1 MAQGARI
8 IIDSGAYC
16 AGFRKRVR
24 MGYTRCV
31 PQDGQHALLGTPA
44 RTPGG
49 TMSQSVQRYRGLVA
63 LKFVLYVLAVVSL
76 LIGAGT
82 LVSASG
88 FQNTISG
95 PGLGSIL
102 NAALG
107 GAIASAVI
115 AGGAVVAALC
125 ALLSLLLFA
134 SGKMIGFLLN
144 MALRV
149 QYLEQAA
156 AQESQPS
163 DTNPS

>member
-1 MAQGARI
+1 
-8 IIDSGAYC
+8 
-16 AGFRKRVR
+16 
-24 MGYTRCV
+24 
-31 PQDGQHALLGTPA
+31 
-44 RTPGG
+44 
-49 TMSQSVQRYRGLVA
+49 MSQSVQRYRGLVA

-82 LVSASG
+82 LVRASG

-125 ALLSLLLFA
+125 ALLSLVLFA